1 MFSCAA
7 SRRAA
12 GVKDYRGEDRNSKTV
27 LLRESAPG
35 EGESDIESGELDGR
49 GEAVGGGKRGD
60 GWKGVDVG
68 FEIAGGAVVWSV

>member
-1 MFSCAA
+1 MRGIEAGCRCEGLP
-7 SRRAA
+7 RR
-12 GVKDYRGEDRNSKTV
+12 GSEPKDRPS
-27 LLRESAPG
+27 LRESAPG
-35 EGESDIESGELDGR
+35 EGENGIESGELDGR